1 MKSPY
6 EVRLEITLRL
16 WAAWFRWRDYATYW
30 RALDAEAIE
39 GHWRM
44 INAAQRM
51 RFRPLHPSGRPWRPC
66 DELS

>member
-6 EVRLEITLRL
+6 EVGLEITLRR
-16 WAAWFRWRDYATYW
+16 WAAWFRWRDYATAW
-30 RALDAEAIE
+30 RALDAEATE

-44 INAAQRM
+44 INAAQSTRA
-51 RFRPLHPSGRPWRPC
+51 RHIWPSGRTWRPC